1 MGNKPRK
8 QTKHCKITN
17 LNCTWQYKGVS
28 KHTQSGRWAATIFH
42 QGNKKHLGLYD
53 DEIEAA
59 EACDDAAKDLFGEY
73 ACVNF
78 T

>member
-1 MGNKPRK
+1 M
-8 QTKHCKITN
+8 
-17 LNCTWQYKGVS
+17 
-28 KHTQSGRWAATIFH
+28 ATICH
-42 QGNKKHLGLYD
+42 QGKKKYLGLYD

-59 EACDDAAKDLFGEY
+59 EAYDDAAKDLFGEY